1 MNYCQD
7 SFLPFYKLVLE
18 KRVMVVLGSVLG
30 MTMVL
35 RSVLGMTMVLG
46 SVLGMTMVLGSV
58 LGMMVV
64 LDMLQNYIFS
74 YKHDHVNRLLSNLM
88 YNFVSIDYYY
98 FPFFFY

>member
-7 SFLPFYKLVLE
+7 SFLPFYKLVLQ
-18 KRVMVVLGSVLG
+18 KRMMVVLGSVLG
-30 MTMVL
+30 MMVVL
-35 RSVLGMTMVLG
+35 GSVLGWTVVLGMTMV
-46 SVLGMTMVLGSV
+46 VLGSL

-64 LDMLQNYIFS
+64 LDMLQNYIFL